1 MAVRMNPGPGGSGGG
16 GVTSI
21 TSSSLTVTGTTTTN
35 IELPNSLKLA
45 SVTAS
50 PASSVNNYSPTGYV
64 AGTTTRL
71 LLAAASG
78 GSTITGL
85 VAAPD
90 GFRILIVNTSATDP
104 LIFPDNSGSS
114 TSTNQF
120 SNANAATV
128 QIPPG
133 GAAYATYVVN
143 QWMFT

>member
-1 MAVRMNPGPGGSGGG
+1 MAVRMNPGPGGSGGS
-16 GVTSI
+16 GVSTI
-21 TSSSLTVTGTTTTN
+21 TSNTLTVTGTTAVE
-35 IELPNSLKLA
+35 IELPKSLILT

-71 LLAAASG
+71 LLTAASG

-90 GFRILIVNTSATDP
+90 NFKILIVNTSATDP

-114 TSTNQF
+114 TATNQF

-143 QWMFT
+143 QWIFT